1 MRDQDTP
8 PTPDE
13 VVHLANEAY
22 YLATDHADPNP
33 RPTDPQS
40 VMYAELAV
48 YGLSRLIPSPSD
60 SPTAGPEDFDFLL
73 ETVEKIDADAVRQLL
88 VQALLHLAAS
98 DFRAS
103 PVVFVALDLHRRG
116 EES

>member
-48 YGLSRLIPSPSD
+48 
-60 SPTAGPEDFDFLL
+60 
-73 ETVEKIDADAVRQLL
+73 
-88 VQALLHLAAS
+88 
-98 DFRAS
+98 
-103 PVVFVALDLHRRG
+103 
-116 EES
+116 

>member
-1 MRDQDTP
+1 VTKIPRRPQTRSCISRTRRTTSP
-8 PTPDE
+8 PT
-13 VVHLANEAY
+13 
-22 YLATDHADPNP
+22 T
-33 RPTDPQS
+33 PTQTRADPQS

-103 PVVFVALDLHRRG
+103 PVALVALDLHRRG